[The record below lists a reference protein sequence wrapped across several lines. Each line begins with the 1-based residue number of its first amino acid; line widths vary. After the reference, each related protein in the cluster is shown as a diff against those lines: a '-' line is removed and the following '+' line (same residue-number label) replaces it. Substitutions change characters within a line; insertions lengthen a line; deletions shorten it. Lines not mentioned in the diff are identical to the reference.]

1 MELKQERKQNK
12 AATCSV
18 LTNKESFQNN
28 KAELTEKACLDLN
41 DLGQQVSTNLK
52 NKTDAYNVV
61 WSLSVCSCRHT
72 KATGASVILMLRGG
86 GRPMSVSHWIVSVAE
101 LMISMCSERVW
112 HKKIRQ
118 KMMDDTQSQPLLI
131 VCICIYTNVYTFTQY
146 T

>member
-1 MELKQERKQNK
+1 M
-12 AATCSV
+12 
-18 LTNKESFQNN
+18 
-28 KAELTEKACLDLN
+28 
-41 DLGQQVSTNLK
+41 GQQVSTNLK

-112 HKKIRQ
+112 HKKLDR
-118 KMMDDTQSQPLLI
+118 KWWMTPSLNL
-131 VCICIYTNVYTFTQY
+131 CSLYASVYTLMYIHLHNTHKSFKLIFCSFVVILVEFY
-146 T
+146 MAVWILFLVFRFKK